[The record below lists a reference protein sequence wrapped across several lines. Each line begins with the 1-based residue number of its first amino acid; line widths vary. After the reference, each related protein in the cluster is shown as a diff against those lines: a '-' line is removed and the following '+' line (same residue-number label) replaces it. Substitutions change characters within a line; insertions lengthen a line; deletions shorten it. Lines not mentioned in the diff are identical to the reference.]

1 MRSTSLAFG
10 VRQSLR
16 GLRQNALMSLASVLT
31 VALSLLVA
39 GLFGLII
46 INLGHLVTLA
56 ERQVEVTVFLD
67 DSLPDQGVRAVEAQL
82 KAMPGVTQVD
92 FVSKAE
98 ALTRLKAVFADDK
111 DLLAEVEQ
119 RNPLYRS
126 FEVRTDQPGM
136 IKPTADAAE
145 KLSGVLKVNYKQDLV
160 EKLFRVTRAI
170 RVAGLAI
177 MVILALAMV
186 MIISNTIRITV
197 FARRHEIGIMKLV
210 GATDGFIRWPFVCEG
225 MALGLAGAVFAGGA
239 LWGGYSWVWGLV
251 QRGLPFIPLLPKQPL
266 LFGLT
271 ALIGGAGV
279 IVGAFGSA
287 LSLRRFLQV

>member
-16 GLRQNALMSLASVLT
+16 GLRQNALMSLASALT

-46 INLGHLVTLA
+46 INLGHLATLA
-56 ERQVEVTVFLD
+56 ERQVEVTVFLN

-92 FVSKAE
+92 FVSKDE
-98 ALTRLKAVFADDK
+98 ALNRLKAVFANDK

-119 RNPLYRS
+119 QNPLYRS
-126 FEVRTDQPGM
+126 FEVHTDQPEH
-136 IKPTADAAE
+136 IQPTAEAAG
-145 KLSGVLKVNYKQDLV
+145 KLNGVVKVNYKQDLIDR
-160 EKLFRVTRAI
+160 LFRVTRAI
-170 RVAGLAI
+170 RVAGLVI
-177 MVILALAMV
+177 MVVLALAMV

-197 FARRHEIGIMKLV
+197 FARRREIAIMKLV

-225 MALGLAGAVFAGGA
+225 VFLGVVGAGFTSLA
-239 LWGGYSWVWGLV
+239 LWSSYSWAWSGV
-251 QRGLPFIPLLPKQPL
+251 QRGMPFIPLLPKQPL
-266 LFGLT
+266 LLDLT
-271 ALIGGAGV
+271 VLILGAGALIGA
-279 IVGAFGSA
+279 IGSA
-287 LSLRRFLQV
+287 LSLRRFLRV

>member
-1 MRSTSLAFG
+1 MRSTSLAWG
-10 VRQSLR
+10 LRQSLR

-46 INLGHLVTLA
+46 INLGHLATLA
-56 ERQVEVTVFLD
+56 ERQVEVTVFMAD
-67 DSLPDQGVRAVEAQL
+67 NLPVPGVQAIEARL
-82 KAMPGVTQVD
+82 KAMPGVTEVD
-92 FVSKAE
+92 FVSKEE

-119 RNPLYRS
+119 QNPLYRS
-126 FEVRTDQPGM
+126 FEVRTAQPER
-136 IKPTADAAE
+136 IKPTADAAQ
-145 KLSGVLKVNYKQDLV
+145 KLDGVLKVNYKQDLV
-160 EKLFRVTRAI
+160 DKLFRVTRAI
-170 RVAGLAI
+170 RVAGLVI
-177 MVILALAMV
+177 MAVLVLAMV

-225 MALGLAGAVFAGGA
+225 MALGLGGA
-239 LWGGYSWVWGLV
+239 AFAVLSLWAGYTWVWGMV
-251 QRGLPFIPLLPKQPL
+251 QRGLPFIPLLPRQPL
-266 LFGLT
+266 LLWLT

-279 IVGAFGSA
+279 VVGAFGSA